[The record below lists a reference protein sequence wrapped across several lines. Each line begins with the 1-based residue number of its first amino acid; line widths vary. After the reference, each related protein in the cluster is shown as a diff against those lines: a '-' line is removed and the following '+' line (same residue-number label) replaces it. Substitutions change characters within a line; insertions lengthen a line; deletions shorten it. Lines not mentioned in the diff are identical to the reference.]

1 MPGSTLANLLT
12 SCVPL
17 APLERSKVLESSEA
31 IEEAYKDVALQ
42 GDSEVPA
49 NAEDE
54 VDFHYACFV
63 KSHRNNHL
71 YELDGD
77 RKGPIDRGVL
87 GADEDVLSLDG
98 LNVIR
103 EYIQREKG
111 GNPNFSLLV
120 LGPSQD

>member
-1 MPGSTLANLLT
+1 MSK
-12 SCVPL
+12 SPL
-17 APLERSKVLESSEA
+17 ADILESCSSLMPIERASVLENSEA
-31 IEEAYKDVALQ
+31 IETAYREVALQ
-42 GDSEVPA
+42 GDSEVPE

-54 VDFHYACFV
+54 VDYHYVCFV
-63 KSHRNNHL
+63 KSQKNQHL

-87 GADEDVLSLDG
+87 EANEDVMAENG

-103 EYIQREKG
+103 EYIQRENG

-120 LGPSQD
+120 LGPA

>member
-1 MPGSTLANLLT
+1 MPLT
-12 SCVPL
+12 PL
-17 APLERSKVLESSEA
+17 PRAKVLENSEA
-31 IEEAYKDVALQ
+31 VEEAYKEAALQ

-54 VDFHYACFV
+54 VDFHYVCFV
-63 KSHRNNHL
+63 KSHKDNHL

-77 RKGPIDRGVL
+77 RKRPIDRGFL
-87 GADEDVLSLDG
+87 RADEDVLSEDG

-103 EYIQREKG
+103 EYIRRENG

-120 LGPSQD
+120 LGPA